1 MRRRC
6 DTVERIGES
15 SLFTFRESLA
25 NATGRENYACEPR
38 GKIRELTDMNAGGR
52 YSHCDKRTNELTIPQ
67 KGVLSNL
74 LPALSLTDMA
84 ANCQMIP

>member
-1 MRRRC
+1 
-6 DTVERIGES
+6 
-15 SLFTFRESLA
+15 
-25 NATGRENYACEPR
+25 
-38 GKIRELTDMNAGGR
+38 MNAGGR